1 MPARPPCRTHRR
13 LPAAP
18 APPPASPSAVSH
30 GSATPGLVLEASTS
44 ARVRARWAGSG
55 SVSRNAAWE
64 PLPVARR
71 GVCVRACVRASE
83 VEVSEGGLWP
93 TWPAEAPKVSTRW
106 SQLTNSAP
114 ASERGEPGRCS
125 GQARPRGLTAPG
137 PGARVGG
144 GQAHGRSAEGR
155 YPAGTCS
162 VCLSWFPFLF
172 CSVYGFL
179 LITAI
184 AIVDFLTILVPLPP
198 APGRLVKKRGRGPRR
213 GTGARRVGAPSGG
226 AAVGVSGA
234 LRWACP
240 MSCDGRARSLMVGVS
255 GACGGRFQRP

>member
-1 MPARPPCRTHRR
+1 M
-13 LPAAP
+13 
-18 APPPASPSAVSH
+18 
-30 GSATPGLVLEASTS
+30 
-44 ARVRARWAGSG
+44 
-55 SVSRNAAWE
+55 
-64 PLPVARR
+64 
-71 GVCVRACVRASE
+71 RACVRASE

-213 GTGARRVGAPSGG
+213 GAGARRAGAPSGG

-240 MSCDGRARSLMVGVS
+240 MSCDGRVRSLMVGVPGALWWACPAPVVGASS
-255 GACGGRFQRP
+255 GLEPLQPGPSAGPVLTPPPLRQLPVSEPVSPLAGFGGI